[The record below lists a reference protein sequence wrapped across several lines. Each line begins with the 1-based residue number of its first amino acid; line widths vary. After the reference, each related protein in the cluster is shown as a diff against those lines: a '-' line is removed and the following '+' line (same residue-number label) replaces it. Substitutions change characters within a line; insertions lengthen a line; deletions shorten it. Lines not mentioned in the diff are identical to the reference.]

1 MLLEDTVHSTP
12 VCVTCCQICYVAV
25 QRKKISKDVKGETDS
40 SGGWM
45 KWFASLSDGPCI
57 SWKTRDHLF
66 QTQTKSAS
74 VVTVYIS
81 FVHLFPVHTHKE
93 NNINWNY
100 KTCIL
105 REISSMVYQ
114 QNNLY
119 TLTALYKYVF
129 YVNLKKNGYCY
140 KILRERNKVVNQKS
154 GLPPS
159 PFPYPSPSNAN
170 QMFAPMI

>member
-1 MLLEDTVHSTP
+1 MICFSVWWPMLFMEDQGSSFSDP
-12 VCVTCCQICYVAV
+12 D
-25 QRKKISKDVKGETDS
+25 KIGI
-40 SGGWM
+40 SGDRIYIIRPP
-45 KWFASLSDGPCI
+45 LSC
-57 SWKTRDHLF
+57 
-66 QTQTKSAS
+66 
-74 VVTVYIS
+74 
-81 FVHLFPVHTHKE
+81 THKE

-105 REISSMVYQ
+105 RKISSMVYQ

-159 PFPYPSPSNAN
+159 LSPYPSPSNASPT
-170 QMFAPMI
+170 FAPMIQGSLVNNMVF